1 MDIELPDD
9 FKEFLKLLNA
19 QEVDYLLI
27 GRHKDLNDLENL
39 P

>member
-27 GRHKDLNDLENL
+27 GRYKDLNDLENS